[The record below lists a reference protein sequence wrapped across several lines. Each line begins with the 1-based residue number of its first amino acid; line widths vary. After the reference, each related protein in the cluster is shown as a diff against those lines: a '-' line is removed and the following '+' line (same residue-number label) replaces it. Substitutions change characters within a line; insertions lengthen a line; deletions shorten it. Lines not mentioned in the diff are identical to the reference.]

1 MNARKAFLCAAAV
14 KFSSGFRV
22 LLETEF
28 GSGYDSREA
37 VGVPFARYTRSITA
51 AAAGSARSHDD
62 GYRTDDLFLM
72 RQARR
77 FGPVFKTNISGQF
90 MACIADHKRSRAILN
105 ENVQRLAGVNAP
117 YDALVSGGFLRCQTG
132 EMHRTTRRIFT
143 RALQSDLV
151 GTNAGALR
159 EIVQREL
166 SVFAS
171 ACETRPPHNDE
182 LLRTL
187 DRIATAMLLLLFF
200 LEFVLEIRHSLP
212 Y

>member
-1 MNARKAFLCAAAV
+1 MKT
-14 KFSSGFRV
+14 SS
-22 LLETEF
+22 
-28 GSGYDSREA
+28 
-37 VGVPFARYTRSITA
+37 
-51 AAAGSARSHDD
+51 
-62 GYRTDDLFLM
+62 DL
-72 RQARR
+72 QGA
-77 FGPVFKTNISGQF
+77 
-90 MACIADHKRSRAILN
+90 
-105 ENVQRLAGVNAP
+105 NAP

-200 LEFVLEIRHSLP
+200 GVRFGDPAFTTLLSGYARLGPRSSCGRPDLHNKRRSP
-212 Y
+212 T